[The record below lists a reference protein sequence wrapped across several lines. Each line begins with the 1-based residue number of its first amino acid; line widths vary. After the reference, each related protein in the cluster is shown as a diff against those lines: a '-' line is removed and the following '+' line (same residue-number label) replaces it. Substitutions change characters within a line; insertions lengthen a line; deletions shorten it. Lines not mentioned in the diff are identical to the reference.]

1 MENVR
6 AHWPCLMQAEQ
17 IQVEHKKQNQL
28 QPWSSGPHVFFFILS
43 EKKPVTLN
51 IYFLPL
57 VTGSHFDL
65 PVRGVVTTK
74 GKQKCYWEKEK
85 PEGLL
90 SLLLSKLNWDS
101 VILKVNT
108 YLQWETFC
116 YGSSGPS
123 KKYLLSIEMSTRAPN
138 SHFYFY
144 FFFKQAHRHT
154 HTTEPQLRCMA
165 YSDFLLSLS
174 WSELGTGD
182 KTELNIILE
191 RALL

>member
-1 MENVR
+1 MIIWATWV
-6 AHWPCLMQAEQ
+6 
-17 IQVEHKKQNQL
+17 
-28 QPWSSGPHVFFFILS
+28 FFILS

-90 SLLLSKLNWDS
+90 SLLLSKLNWDI

-138 SHFYFY
+138 SYFHFL
-144 FFFKQAHRHT
+144 FFLNKHT
-154 HTTEPQLRCMA
+154 DIHTLLNPSCGAWHILI
-165 YSDFLLSLS
+165 FLLSLS

>member
-1 MENVR
+1 MLQAYKWTPDTHPQTQFCQNTNGECKSPPTLSDAGR
-6 AHWPCLMQAEQ
+6 ANSRRAQKAKAAPVVIIWAT
-17 IQVEHKKQNQL
+17 
-28 QPWSSGPHVFFFILS
+28 

-74 GKQKCYWEKEK
+74 AKQKCYWEKEK

-123 KKYLLSIEMSTRAPN
+123 KKYLLSIEMSTQAPN
-138 SHFYFY
+138 LYIY
-144 FFFKQAHRHT
+144 FF
-154 HTTEPQLRCMA
+154 
-165 YSDFLLSLS
+165 
-174 WSELGTGD
+174 
-182 KTELNIILE
+182 
-191 RALL
+191 